1 MLPSLCE
8 IRVSRSIFGLMG
20 FSISASR
27 RVLHLWVFG
36 FHILATVSRNFSS
49 LGSISPLRNC
59 DILSLCLCRLI
70 DVKPF
75 FWFPMGAPVFLVSM
89 VVSSFLVGG
98 GVLKRLKAGT
108 TTPRAAFWF
117 CWFARTTQ
125 TYY

>member
-1 MLPSLCE
+1 
-8 IRVSRSIFGLMG
+8 
-20 FSISASR
+20 
-27 RVLHLWVFG
+27 
-36 FHILATVSRNFSS
+36 
-49 LGSISPLRNC
+49 
-59 DILSLCLCRLI
+59 LI